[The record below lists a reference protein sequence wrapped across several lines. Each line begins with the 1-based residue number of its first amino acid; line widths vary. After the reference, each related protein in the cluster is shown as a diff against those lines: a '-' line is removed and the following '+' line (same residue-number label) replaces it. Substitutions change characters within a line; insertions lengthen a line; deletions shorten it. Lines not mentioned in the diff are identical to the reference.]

1 MNSMNR
7 IYTLFFLLLSMI
19 VSGSSYAIDQKDS
32 AIVTIKN
39 IDKALQKGKFTEGK
53 YLDSL
58 HAVMRSLNAQGINF
72 TQKELLT
79 LLAKYKKVIWSK
91 PEFAKHKRIYYGLL
105 SNQAQMAGRSGEML
119 YYAEKITQ
127 VEREL
132 NHKYSITGLT
142 VELSYYNDQYSFQ
155 KSKQLFLEAKP
166 EIADLLKNAAQDSV
180 KAADLA
186 QLSTLLSHAA
196 TAAYTLKDTLLGREV
211 DRYLDR
217 VAEIMQKVYPD
228 DQEVIAY
235 IKLNKIAALN
245 CQAKELVNNKLQESV
260 FRMFEAMLTDKKVP
274 DYLKDYV
281 YFNMVDRKVAYF
293 LKQKMND
300 SALVNLKELERI
312 RKDDGSAYNKY
323 SIGQSWAKYLFNLG
337 RYKESADTLGN
348 SVKYLDSTQ
357 ALLVKDIN
365 EMVYAQAKS
374 EEQQLMLDEAA
385 AENKRKEQLIWGIS
399 FGAIL
404 LVILGIS
411 ILLLLR
417 QRQKRKFLEFKLNM
431 ARNIH
436 DETGPALLYA
446 KSLAKSCKV
455 IGDDEHMRA
464 ELESHI
470 ENTMAVIRSLSHDL
484 KSDELQSIGSL
495 IKATEGTLNK
505 LKGLNLFNFEIR
517 QQLQTNRFISHYQF
531 SQLKAVLQE
540 CITNSIKH
548 AEFDRIDISFVETGN
563 KLTIVYRDNGNGW
576 EAAQPVSGIG
586 LSNMKER
593 VALVNGDLKFE
604 KHLPQGY
611 DIRIEV
617 PLR

>member
-7 IYTLFFLLLSMI
+7 IYILFFLLFFMI
-19 VSGSSYAIDQKDS
+19 ASGSGYAVDRKDS
-32 AIVTIKN
+32 ALVAIQN
-39 IDKALQKGKFTEGK
+39 IDKALASGKLAERK
-53 YLDSL
+53 YLDSI
-58 HAVMRSLNAQGINF
+58 HAGMRNLNAQGINF
-72 TQKELLT
+72 KQKELLQ
-79 LLAKYKKVIWSK
+79 LLALYKKVIWSK
-91 PEFAKHKRIYYGLL
+91 PEFAEHKRKYYAFF
-105 SNQAQMAGRSGEML
+105 SNQAQMAGRNGEML
-119 YYAEKITQ
+119 YYAEKIAQT
-127 VEREL
+127 EKEL
-132 NHKYSITGLT
+132 THKFSLT
-142 VELSYYNDQYSFQ
+142 ALTIELGYYNDQASFQ

-166 EIADLLKNAAQDSV
+166 QIADLLNNAARDSV

-186 QLSTLLSHAA
+186 QLSTLLSHAVK
-196 TAAYTLKDTLLGREV
+196 AAYTLKDTLLGREA
-211 DRYLDR
+211 DQYLDKA
-217 VAEIMQKVYPD
+217 VEIVQSVYPG

-235 IKLNKIAALN
+235 IRFNKVTALN
-245 CQAKELVNNKLQESV
+245 YQAKELADNKLQESV
-260 FRMFEAMLTDKKVP
+260 FRMYEAMLLDPKVP

-293 LKQKMND
+293 LQYKQND
-300 SALVNLKELERI
+300 SAAIYLAELQRI
-312 RKDDGSAYNKY
+312 RADDGSAYNKFA
-323 SIGQSWAKYLFNLG
+323 IGQFRAKYLFNLG
-337 RYKESADTLGN
+337 KYMESADTLGN
-348 SVKYLDSTQ
+348 AVQYLDSTHAQ
-357 ALLVKDIN
+357 LVKDLN

-385 AENKRKEQLIWGIS
+385 AENKRKEQWIWGIS

-404 LVILGIS
+404 LVILGTS
-411 ILLLLR
+411 ILLLIR

-484 KSDELQSIGSL
+484 KSDELQSISSL
-495 IKATEGTLNK
+495 IKATESTLNK

-563 KLTIVYRDNGNGW
+563 KLTIVYRDNGSGW
-576 EAAQPVSGIG
+576 ASTLPVNGIG
-586 LSNMKER
+586 LNNMKER
-593 VALVNGDLKFE
+593 VELVNGDLKIE

-611 DIRIEV
+611 EIRIEV

>member
-1 MNSMNR
+1 MNR

-19 VSGSSYAIDQKDS
+19 VSGNSYAISQKDS

-39 IDKALQKGKFTEGK
+39 IDKALEKGELPEYK

-58 HAVMRSLNAQGINF
+58 HAVMRSLNAQGVNF
-72 TQKELLT
+72 TQKELLM
-79 LLAKYKKVIWSK
+79 LLAKYKKVIWRK

-105 SNQAQMAGRSGEML
+105 SNQAQMAGRNGEML
-119 YYAEKITQ
+119 YYAEKIAQ
-127 VEREL
+127 MEKEL
-132 NHKYSITGLT
+132 THKFSLAALT
-142 VELSYYNDQYSFQ
+142 IELGYYNDQASFQ

-166 EIADLLKNAAQDSV
+166 QIADLLKNAARDSI

-186 QLSTLLSHAA
+186 QLSTLLSHAVK
-196 TAAYTLKDTLLGREV
+196 AAYSLKDTLLGR
-211 DRYLDR
+211 DADQYLDKAAAIAQR
-217 VAEIMQKVYPD
+217 FYPG

-235 IKLNKIAALN
+235 IRLNKVTALN
-245 CQAKELVNNKLQESV
+245 DQAKELGNNKLQESV
-260 FRMFEAMLTDKKVP
+260 FRMYEAMLLDEKVP

-281 YFNMVDRKVAYF
+281 YFNMVDQKVAYF
-293 LKQKMND
+293 LKYKQND
-300 SALVNLKELERI
+300 STAIYLAELQRI
-312 RKDDGSAYNKY
+312 RADDGSAYNKFA
-323 SIGQSWAKYLFNLG
+323 IGQFKAKYLFNLG
-337 RYKESADTLGN
+337 RYMESADTLGN
-348 SVKYLDSTQ
+348 AVQYLDSTHAQ
-357 ALLVKDIN
+357 LVKDLN

-399 FGAIL
+399 FLAIL
-404 LVILGIS
+404 LVILGTS

-417 QRQKRKFLEFKLNM
+417 QKQKRKFLEFKLNM

-548 AEFDRIDISFVETGN
+548 AEFDRIDISFTETGN
-563 KLTIVYRDNGNGW
+563 KLTIVYRDNGSGW

-593 VALVNGDLKFE
+593 VALVNGDLKIE
-604 KHLPQGY
+604 KHLPTGY

>member
-1 MNSMNR
+1 MNN
-7 IYTLFFLLLSMI
+7 IYKIICLLLGFI
-19 VSGSSYAIDQKDS
+19 ATSSFSHATARKDS
-32 AIVTIKN
+32 AIVAIKN
-39 IDKALQKGKFTEGK
+39 LDKALESGKLPQQK
-53 YLDSL
+53 YLDTL
-58 HAVMRSLNAQGINF
+58 HAGMRAINAQGIHF

-79 LLAKYKKVIWSK
+79 LLAKYKKIIWSK
-91 PEFAKHKRIYYGLL
+91 PAFADQKRNYYAVF
-105 SNQAQMAGRSGEML
+105 SNQAQMAGRNGEML
-119 YYAEKITQ
+119 YYAEKIAQT
-127 VEREL
+127 EKEL
-132 NHKYSITGLT
+132 THKQSITALT
-142 VELSYYNDQYSFQ
+142 IEIGYYNDQAAFQ
-155 KSKQLFLEAKP
+155 KSRELFREAKP
-166 EIADLLKNAAQDSV
+166 QIATLLKNAAWDSV
-180 KAADLA
+180 NAAYLA
-186 QLSTLLSHAA
+186 QLSTLLSHVAK
-196 TAAYTLKDTLLGREV
+196 AAYTLNDTLLGREV

-217 VAEIMQKVYPD
+217 TAEIVQRVYPD
-228 DQEVIAY
+228 DQDVIAY
-235 IKLNKIAALN
+235 IRLNKVAALN
-245 CQAKELVNNKLQESV
+245 YQAKELADNKLQESV
-260 FRMFEAMLTDKKVP
+260 FRMFEAMLVDEKVP
-274 DYLKDYV
+274 DYLKDYA
-281 YFNMVDRKVAYF
+281 YFNMIDRKVAYF

-300 SALVNLKELERI
+300 SAAVNLKELERI
-312 RKDDGSAYNKY
+312 RKEDGSDYNRFA
-323 SIGQSWAKYLFNLG
+323 IGQFRAKYLFNIG
-337 RYKESADTLGN
+337 KYRESADTLGN
-348 SVKYLDSTQ
+348 AVKYLDATHEQ
-357 ALLVKDIN
+357 LVKDLN
-365 EMVYAQAKS
+365 EMVYAQARA

-404 LVILGIS
+404 LLIS
-411 ILLLLR
+411 GGSALLFIR

-495 IKATEGTLNK
+495 IRETEVTLNK
-505 LKGLNLFNFEIR
+505 LKGLDLFNFEIR

-548 AEFDRIDISFVETGN
+548 AEFDRIDISFTEAGN
-563 KLTIVYRDNGNGW
+563 KLTIVYRDNGSGW
-576 EAAQPVSGIG
+576 ETAQPASGIG
-586 LSNMKER
+586 LNNMKER
-593 VALVNGDLKFE
+593 VQLVNGDLKFE